1 MASDLHR
8 QGCSVVRTHTRNCS
22 GAVGERGRPQEMKL
36 RTAILAVLCLAAGW
50 YYALY
55 ISSTGGVGLRP
66 GVTNDSFLLWNASRA
81 ILHHTNPYSTEVAEQ
96 KQVAAYGATAN
107 SLGIVSD
114 QRFAYPIQATF
125 PLLPLGLLDFR
136 TADKIVFWLLLALV
150 ALSTGWLRGVW
161 DETTLLYTL
170 LAFASYPVIVGLQ
183 MRQPTLLFFGLIVGS
198 FALLR
203 SGRLILAAVL
213 AALSAGKPQIAL
225 PVLLPMLVWALARW
239 HERKR
244 FAIAFA
250 ASLLA
255 LVSISSFVSPGWM
268 PEWFA
273 SLRGYS
279 HSQFVNPSIAFLFL
293 GNKLGL
299 AVSAVLLFGL
309 AATLWLHRER
319 DLLLQMAISVAI
331 FSLIIP
337 YQTYNAAILLI

>member
-1 MASDLHR
+1 
-8 QGCSVVRTHTRNCS
+8 
-22 GAVGERGRPQEMKL
+22 
-36 RTAILAVLCLAAGW
+36 
-50 YYALY
+50 
-55 ISSTGGVGLRP
+55 
-66 GVTNDSFLLWNASRA
+66 
-81 ILHHTNPYSTEVAEQ
+81 
-96 KQVAAYGATAN
+96 YGATAKA
-107 SLGIVSD
+107 LGMEDDRRIK
-114 QRFAYPIQATF
+114 YPIQATF
-125 PLLPLGLLDFR
+125 PLLALGWLEFPA
-136 TADKIVFWLLLALV
+136 ADKIVLCLFAVLV
-150 ALSTGWLRGVW
+150 ALSVPWLRRTW
-161 DETTLLYTL
+161 EMPTLLYIL